1 VVRTLALGVLVSAG
15 MATYAVAG
23 LALGVV
29 SLAELKQ
36 YTRRRRKT

>member
-1 VVRTLALGVLVSAG
+1 VSAG
-15 MATYAVAG
+15 VATYAMTG

-36 YTRRRRKT
+36 YTRRRRKI